1 MRAHRHGFVPE
12 PVAQLPWRVILMV
25 LAIGCF
31 GLVVLYSAAGGSV
44 RPWAWS
50 QGIRFFVFLGASV
63 ALSRVP
69 ERIWKMGA
77 LPTYGVLALSL
88 VAVELLG
95 KISGGSQRWLDLG
108 LIRLQP
114 SELMKPAIILALAR
128 FYDILPI
135 AETRRWSGIWPA
147 AALIGVPAGLV
158 MLQPDLGTALM
169 IGAGGVTIMFLAGV
183 PLRLFAAGV
192 LGIAVAAPLAL
203 KFVLHDYQRNRI
215 LIFLDPES
223 DPLGTGY
230 HISQSKIAIGSGGL
244 FGKGF
249 LHGTQSQLDYLPERQ
264 TDFVFAT
271 MAGGMGAGRR
281 RRADPLLLPRHPLGD
296 AGRRASRGA
305 VRAADGGGAGHDDL
319 LLRRDQ
325 PRHGD
330 GAGAG
335 GRHPAAAGQLRRV
348 GADDG
353 AAVAGH
359 PDVDRPPEPP
369 HRPLVDAR
377 KGVCIGD
384 WRC

>member
-1 MRAHRHGFVPE
+1 MNRLGLVPE
-12 PVAQLPWRVILMV
+12 PLAQLPWRVILLV

-31 GLVVLYSAAGGSV
+31 GLVVLYSAAGGHV
-44 RPWAWS
+44 KPWAFS
-50 QGIRFFVFLGASV
+50 QGIRFFVFLGAAV
-63 ALSRVP
+63 VLSRVP
-69 ERIWKMGA
+69 QRIWKAGS
-77 LPTYGVLALSL
+77 LPAYGLLVLSL

-135 AETRRWSGIWPA
+135 AETRRWSGIWPG
-147 AALIGVPAGLV
+147 AALIGVPAALV

-169 IGAGGVTIMFLAGV
+169 IGAGGVVVMFLAGV
-183 PLRLFAAGV
+183 PLRLFVAG
-192 LGIAVAAPLAL
+192 LLSIAVAAPLAL

-271 MAGGMGAGRR
+271 MAEEWGLLGGLFVIVSFFLVIRWAMGVAENAQGRFAR
-281 RRADPLLLPRHPLGD
+281 LT
-296 AGRRASRGA
+296 
-305 VRAADGGGAGHDDL
+305 
-319 LLRRDQ
+319 
-325 PRHGD
+325 
-330 GAGAG
+330 
-335 GRHPAAAGQLRRV
+335 AAGLATTIFLYVAINLAMVMGLAPVV
-348 GADDG
+348 GI
-353 AAVAGH
+353 
-359 PDVDRPPEPP
+359 PL
-369 HRPLVDAR
+369 PLVSFGGSAQMTVLLSLGILMSIDRQNRRTAN
-377 KGVCIGD
+377 
-384 WRC
+384 W